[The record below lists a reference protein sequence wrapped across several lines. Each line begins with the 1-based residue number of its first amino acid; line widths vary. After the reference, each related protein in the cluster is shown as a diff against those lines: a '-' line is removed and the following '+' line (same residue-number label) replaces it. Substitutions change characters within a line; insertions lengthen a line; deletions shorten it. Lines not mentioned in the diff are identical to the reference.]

1 MTDLIKSAEIFA
13 RSRHAGQFRKGD
25 AQEPYIVHVEEVA
38 ELVTAWGGS
47 DSAIAAAWLH
57 DTVEDCPPTSFAEID
72 QEFGSEVA
80 SIIREMTDDKSLPK
94 AERKKLQILNA
105 AKKSK
110 AACLIKLADK
120 SSNVAAI
127 GSSPPADWSV
137 ERKLEYVAW
146 ARTVIAPL
154 AYKPEIALQ
163 AFKSRCEATL
173 STIHGIGG

>member
-47 DSAIAAAWLH
+47 ESAIAAAWLH
-57 DTVEDCPPTSFAEID
+57 DTVEDCPPTSFTEID
-72 QEFGSEVA
+72 QDFGSEVA
-80 SIIREMTDDKSLPK
+80 GIVREMTDDKSLLK

-105 AKKSK
+105 AKKSD

-120 SSNVAAI
+120 SFNVEAI
-127 GSSPPADWSV
+127 GSSPPADWSA
-137 ERKLEYVAW
+137 ERKHEYVAW
-146 ARTVIAPL
+146 ARTVVAPL
-154 AYKPEIALQ
+154 PYKPDVALQ
-163 AFKSRCEATL
+163 AFESRCEATL
-173 STIHGIGG
+173 NVINGIVG

>member
-13 RSRHAGQFRKGD
+13 RSRHAGQLRKGD

-47 DSAIAAAWLH
+47 ESAIAAAWLH
-57 DTVEDCPPTSFAEID
+57 DTVEDCPPTSFAEIE
-72 QEFGSEVA
+72 QEFGSDVA
-80 SIIREMTDDKSLPK
+80 SIVHEMTDDKSLPK

-105 AKKSK
+105 AKKSE

-127 GSSPPADWSV
+127 GSSPPADWSA
-137 ERKLEYVAW
+137 ERKREYVSW
-146 ARTVIAPL
+146 ARTVVAPL
-154 AYKPEIALQ
+154 PFKRDVALQ
-163 AFKSRCEATL
+163 AFDSRCEATL
-173 STIHGIGG
+173 KIISGS

>member
-47 DSAIAAAWLH
+47 ESAIAAAWLH
-57 DTVEDCPPTSFAEID
+57 DTVEDCPPTSFAEIEQD
-72 QEFGSEVA
+72 FGSEVV
-80 SIIREMTDDKSLPK
+80 SIVREITDDKSVPK
-94 AERKKLQILNA
+94 AERKKLQIVNA
-105 AKKSK
+105 AKKSE

-127 GSSPPADWSV
+127 GSSPPADWSA
-137 ERKLEYVAW
+137 ERKREYVAW
-146 ARTVIAPL
+146 ARTVVAPL
-154 AYKPEIALQ
+154 PYKPNIALQ
-163 AFKSRCEATL
+163 AFDSRCQATL
-173 STIHGIGG
+173 RAIK

>member
-47 DSAIAAAWLH
+47 ESAIAAAWLH
-57 DTVEDCPPTSFAEID
+57 DTVEECPPTSFAEIEQD
-72 QEFGSEVA
+72 FGSEVA
-80 SIIREMTDDKSLPK
+80 SIVREMTDNKSLPK
-94 AERKKLQILNA
+94 AERKKMQILNA
-105 AKKSK
+105 TKKSE
-110 AACLIKLADK
+110 AACLIKLTDK

-127 GSSPPADWSV
+127 GTSPPEDWSV

-154 AYKPEIALQ
+154 PYKSEMALKV
-163 AFKSRCEATL
+163 FNSRCEATL
-173 STIHGIGG
+173 NVIAG